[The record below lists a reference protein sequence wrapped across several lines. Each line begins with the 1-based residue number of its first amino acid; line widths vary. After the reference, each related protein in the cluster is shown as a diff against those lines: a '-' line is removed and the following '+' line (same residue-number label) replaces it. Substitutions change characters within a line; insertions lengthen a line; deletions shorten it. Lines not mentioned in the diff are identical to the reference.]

1 MRQSGFTLIEVLI
14 AMAITAFIAA
24 AAYSG
29 ISNVLAGTEAL
40 RDSGERTRDLGRS
53 FDIIDRDLRQFVE
66 RPVRDEFGN
75 WQPSMAGGPLA
86 LYPLSLTR
94 AGWHNSLQLPRSDLQ
109 RVHYF
114 VEEGSLW
121 RAYNTTLDRSVDAE
135 LQRVRLMDGVESLE
149 VRFLANVEEL
159 QVDRSFVVDTEPWA
173 LNWVAEPGA
182 GQAALP
188 EAPVALELRLQ
199 LDDLGELRRIYDL
212 PER

>member
-1 MRQSGFTLIEVLI
+1 LI
-14 AMAITAFIAA
+14 AMAITAFVAG
-24 AAYSG
+24 AAYTG
-29 ISNVLAGTEAL
+29 ISNVLTGSEAL

-86 LYPLSLTR
+86 LYPLSVTR

-135 LQRVRLMDGVESLE
+135 LQRVRLMDGIESME
-149 VRFLANVEEL
+149 VRFLPTIEEL
-159 QVDRSFVVDTEPWA
+159 RVDRDFVVDTRAWA
-173 LNWVAEPGA
+173 LNWVAQPGA
-182 GQAALP
+182 GQQALP
-188 EAPVALELRLQ
+188 QAPVALELRLQ
-199 LDDLGELRRIYDL
+199 LDDLGELRRIYEL

>member
-1 MRQSGFTLIEVLI
+1 MREDGFTLIEVLI

-24 AAYSG
+24 AAYAG
-29 ISNVLAGTEAL
+29 INNVMIGSEAL

-86 LYPLSLTR
+86 LYPLSVTR

-135 LQRVRLMDGVESLE
+135 LQRVRLMDGVESME

-159 QVDRSFVVDTEPWA
+159 QVDRDFVVDTQAWA
-173 LNWVAEPGA
+173 LNWVAQPGA
-182 GQAALP
+182 GQQALP
-188 EAPVALELRLQ
+188 QAPEALELRLQ
-199 LDDLGELRRIYDL
+199 LDDLGELRRIYEL